1 MNFLDFLTKNLNLWI
16 QNSVIKPEL
25 YDPLVQPFFIK
36 IEGRGHH
43 GLTQLPI
50 LLRQVVP
57 KKDIVHTHN
66 MGYKVSTEKYVLL
79 FCLKFSIT

>member
-1 MNFLDFLTKNLNLWI
+1 MVMNRSLKYELLNLKKR
-16 QNSVIKPEL
+16 IKPEL
-25 YDPLVQPFFIK
+25 YDPLVPLFFIK

-57 KKDIVHTHN
+57 KKDIVHTQY
-66 MGYKVSTEKYVLL
+66 GL
-79 FCLKFSIT
+79 